1 MSGKYSQKLLD
12 KTKKSATDALKTS
25 SKRIIQKTAETTG
38 DLIGKKVAN
47 RITKV
52 SKIHHKI
59 FHRQLQ
65 MGTIKKHQKKDM
77 YLQKKKKKLLMN

>member
-1 MSGKYSQKLLD
+1 MVNIARKFLIKL
-12 KTKKSATDALKTS
+12 KKSATDALKTS

-52 SKIHHKI
+52 SKNSPQNISQTVTNGHNKETPKE
-59 FHRQLQ
+59 RYVSSEE
-65 MGTIKKHQKKDM
+65 KKRN
-77 YLQKKKKKLLMN
+77 Y